1 MNHSGHLQSEQKN
14 TYSKKSIYIIHPAR
28 RVSVV
33 AVARCAKI
41 QGLGLW
47 CLAALSTLSVI
58 SWWSALLVRKPK
70 YSEKTTDPP
79 LVTDKLYHIMLHW
92 LRLAYAGFELTTLLV
107 IGTYCIG
114 SCKSNYN
121 TITTT
126 TDPAKIQKTDKHK
139 YVKIVWEQEN
149 QMI

>member
-1 MNHSGHLQSEQKN
+1 
-14 TYSKKSIYIIHPAR
+14 
-28 RVSVV
+28 
-33 AVARCAKI
+33 
-41 QGLGLW
+41 
-47 CLAALSTLSVI
+47 
-58 SWWSALLVRKPK
+58 
-70 YSEKTTDPP
+70 
-79 LVTDKLYHIMLHW
+79 MLHW